1 MLTASAKGA
10 QAFLSFS
17 GQRKAF
23 ASNAPPPL
31 PQCPT
36 SQARLA
42 PVQNGQFC
50 LLSCMKSTVLVK
62 CNVGKVHHHG
72 IFFPPIAYLNYIPLG
87 TAVIEVG
94 NNLHLILPDGSFP
107 VASSSIPV
115 TPVLTPINPMQ
126 TSMVAV
132 KQSCPLPA
140 ISPLQ
145 RTRSTAPILIPALA
159 RKSLTLNVAATH
171 SGAAAPVPASA
182 ATAVKVRPG
191 RQLLPSWNDQCVWCD
206 PLLNLSVSHRHI
218 NGR

>member
-17 GQRKAF
+17 GQRKPF

-50 LLSCMKSTVLVK
+50 CLFLCVKSTVLVK
-62 CNVGKVHHHG
+62 CNVEKVHHHG
-72 IFFPPIAYLNYIPLG
+72 IFYPPIAYLNYIPLG

-115 TPVLTPINPMQ
+115 TPLLTPINPMQ

-159 RKSLTLNVAATH
+159 RKSLTPNVAATH
-171 SGAAAPVPASA
+171 SAAAAPVPASA

-191 RQLLPSWNDQCVWCD
+191 RQLL
-206 PLLNLSVSHRHI
+206 LS
-218 NGR
+218 